1 MTYEAAIRELEQLLQ
16 TLQGEAIEVDDMVA
30 KTERAAELI
39 RWCRQKLRETE
50 HKLED
55 IWEAEDPLN

>member
-16 TLQGEAIEVDDMVA
+16 SLQTDTVDVDEMVA

-39 RWCRQKLRETE
+39 RWCRQKLRDTET
-50 HKLED
+50 KLDD
-55 IWEAEDPLN
+55 IWKADH